1 MSQQGSFAA
10 ETAREI
16 DPREFRDTMGAFVTG
31 VTVVT
36 TAFANEVYGM
46 TVSAFSSLSL
56 EPLLA
61 LVCLANGSRGR
72 QLIER
77 STVFSVNVLAADQ
90 AHLSR
95 FFASRERPS
104 GPDAFAGAP
113 FTWGVT
119 GCPVLRGAAAHVD
132 CTVVEITEAGDH
144 SIVIG
149 QVVGLGSRPDAAPL
163 LFHRG
168 HYRLLA
174 HGDAASL

>member
-1 MSQQGSFAA
+1 MSQPGSCAA
-10 ETAREI
+10 EAASAIE
-16 DPREFRDTMGAFVTG
+16 PRGFRDTMGAFVTG

-36 TAFANEVYGM
+36 TAVDDELYGM

-56 EPLLA
+56 DPLLA
-61 LVCLANGSRGR
+61 LVCLSNGSRGR

-77 STVFSVNVLAADQ
+77 SKVFSVNVLAADQ

-104 GPDAFAGAP
+104 GPNAFAGVP
-113 FTWGVT
+113 FVWGVT
-119 GCPVLRGAAAHVD
+119 GCPVLRGAAAYID

-149 QVVGLGSRPDAAPL
+149 EVVGLGSRPDAAPL

-174 HGDAASL
+174 HADP

>member
-1 MSQQGSFAA
+1 MSQGSFAA
-10 ETAREI
+10 ETAGAI
-16 DPREFRDTMGAFVTG
+16 DPRDFRDTMGAFVTG

-36 TAFANEVYGM
+36 TAVGDEVYGM

-56 EPLLA
+56 DPLLA
-61 LVCLANGSRGR
+61 LVCLSNRSRGR
-72 QLIER
+72 HLIEQ
-77 STVFSVNVLAADQ
+77 SSVFAVNVLAADQ

-104 GPDAFAGAP
+104 GPDAFAGVP
-113 FTWGVT
+113 FTWGMT
-119 GCPVLRGAAAHVD
+119 GCPVLRGGAAHID
-132 CTVVEITEAGDH
+132 CTVVEMTEAGDH

-174 HGDAASL
+174 HGDPAAV